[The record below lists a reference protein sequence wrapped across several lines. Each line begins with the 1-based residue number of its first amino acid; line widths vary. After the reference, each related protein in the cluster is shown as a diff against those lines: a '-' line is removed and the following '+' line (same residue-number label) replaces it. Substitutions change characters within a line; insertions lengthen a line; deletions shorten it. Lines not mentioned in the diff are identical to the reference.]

1 MVVLQVQIRHV
12 PVPCCFII
20 LVLHGDPG
28 AFFFLFSFLLSAIAS
43 LSPSAFFLL
52 RFGSGGQGAGEAARV
67 FLFVRCKMG
76 TDEPFFL
83 HGVFVFVL
91 SDRETEKKTRHENHF
106 ISVGPQEGP

>member
-1 MVVLQVQIRHV
+1 
-12 PVPCCFII
+12 
-20 LVLHGDPG
+20 
-28 AFFFLFSFLLSAIAS
+28 
-43 LSPSAFFLL
+43 
-52 RFGSGGQGAGEAARV
+52 
-67 FLFVRCKMG
+67 VRCKMG